1 MFSSSIFK
9 LSWLEGIYKSCFVF
23 KCDKDEHAADYQQQY
38 SSKEKENE
46 ETVGTSD
53 DIELVIHCALRGF
66 HEYQKIWSQKFE
78 QKTEH

>member
-1 MFSSSIFK
+1 M
-9 LSWLEGIYKSCFVF
+9 CF

-53 DIELVIHCALRGF
+53 HIELVIHCALRGF
-66 HEYQKIWSQKFE
+66 HEYQKICPQKFE